1 MNIAVFEAESQSNE
15 TSSPQDD
22 TITRPPADPASQRI
36 LLIGQLRLLL
46 LRAELG
52 LRIDLRSVLRLAALA
67 RRIDGRGD
75 PTTAKPARMERCA

>member
-1 MNIAVFEAESQSNE
+1 MNISVFESGSQPTEARTSAE
-15 TSSPQDD
+15 
-22 TITRPPADPASQRI
+22 PANQRLSDPAAQRI

-52 LRIDLRSVLRLAALA
+52 LRMDLRSVLRLAALA

-75 PTTAKPARMERCA
+75 PTTAQPARMERCA